1 MRKDQHIMGSEDTRQ
16 AKTDKPHQHFGD
28 PQQVVADPALSKQ
41 DKVEALETL
50 EQDARLLATA
60 TEEGMTGGERS
71 KLREVLNAKKTLEW
85 PTDAAKNPPPGSEAE
100 VAKEVE
106 IEKLDP

>member
-1 MRKDQHIMGSEDTRQ
+1 MDAKETRQ
-16 AKTDKPHQHFGD
+16 AKTEKPHAHLAD
-28 PQQVVADPALSKQ
+28 PQQIVADPALSKQ
-41 DKVEALETL
+41 DKLEALEML

-60 TEEGMTGGERS
+60 TEEGVTGGEQS
-71 KLREVLNAKKTLEW
+71 NLRDVLTAKKSLEGS
-85 PTDAAKNPPPGSEAE
+85 TDAASNPPPDSEAE

>member
-1 MRKDQHIMGSEDTRQ
+1 MDAKETRQ
-16 AKTDKPHQHFGD
+16 AKTEKPHAHLDD
-28 PQQVVADPALSKQ
+28 PQQIVADPALSKQ
-41 DKVEALETL
+41 DKLEALEML

-60 TEEGMTGGERS
+60 TEEGMTGGEQS
-71 KLREVLNAKKTLEW
+71 NLRDVLTAKKSLEGS
-85 PTDAAKNPPPGSEAE
+85 TDAASNPSPDSEAE

>member
-1 MRKDQHIMGSEDTRQ
+1 MYAKETRQ
-16 AKTDKPHQHFGD
+16 AKTEKPHAHFDD

-41 DKVEALETL
+41 EKAEALETL

-60 TEEGMTGGERS
+60 TEEGMTGGEQS
-71 KLREVLNAKKTLEW
+71 KLREVLNAKKALECQ
-85 PTDAAKNPPPGSEAE
+85 TDAAKCPPPGSEAE
-100 VAKEVE
+100 VAEEVK

>member
-1 MRKDQHIMGSEDTRQ
+1 MNSKETRQ
-16 AKTDKPHQHFGD
+16 AKTEKPHAHFDD

-41 DKVEALETL
+41 EKVEALETL

-60 TEEGMTGGERS
+60 TEEGMTGGEQS
-71 KLREVLNAKKTLEW
+71 KLREVLSAKKALEN
-85 PTDAAKNPPPGSEAE
+85 PTDAASNPPPDSEAE